1 MIQRLMS
8 FVLFGWLLVN
18 LYGCIPILAGA
29 AGGGGTAVWLSGKLT
44 QTFDASYDNTIEAS
58 RQALQDLNL
67 NVTKETRKDEVTQL
81 RSEYTD
87 GKEIWVDVHR
97 VTEGSSKVEVRVGAV
112 SPDKEAANKILD
124 GIRTHL
130 GISSVE

>member
-1 MIQRLMS
+1 MIQRFMA

-44 QTFDASYDNTIEAS
+44 QTLDASYDKTIEAS

-87 GKEIWVDVHR
+87 GKEIWIDVHR

-112 SPDKEAANKILD
+112 NPDKEVAHNILER
-124 GIRTHL
+124 IQSNL
-130 GISSVE
+130 GISTTE